1 MVKGTKKLFGFITA
15 CLLAT
20 LMAVTAIV
28 TLISP
33 KQVFA
38 VDAAGTGS
46 YVKVTEAPA
55 DWSGD
60 YLIVYE
66 TDGVI
71 FDGSLTTLD
80 KGNNI
85 QKVTIENNTI
95 IGDYSAYTFTIA
107 EGYTIKSKS
116 GYYIGQ
122 TKNDNGLKSNTSTT
136 YTNTLSLN
144 NDGTVNIVSGGAYL
158 RFNSSS
164 GDNNY
169 RFRYYKSSTYTNQKA
184 ICLYKYVEAT
194 GGDEELSPIETALNE
209 VNAYMSLAYKYTAT
223 SKTVASSEVDD
234 ILDIAV
240 TGVTSGSNTYKDW
253 TYEASKTS
261 GAKYVGQS
269 AGGNNAIQIRSK
281 NNNSGVVTTK
291 SGGVIKKISVKFA
304 TSGDKELN
312 IYGKNEAYT
321 AATELY
327 DESVQGKLLGTIT
340 SSATELN
347 IDGDYT
353 YIGFRSAEG
362 AMYLSK
368 VEITWD
374 SGESGTKTETVL
386 ENSEFRIRC
395 GVDASLLAI
404 ADVEELG
411 IRVTAKNGKTKEYT
425 NKAGSWT
432 VEGEYVYVIVSL
444 GDIVNDVEKLTTEF
458 TVQAYVTAGDITYV
472 SELSKT
478 YSVANMVKEYKEEK
492 GLGVDHLYNYL
503 LGKGIIEEG
512 A

>member
-15 CLLAT
+15 GLLAT
-20 LMAVTAIV
+20 LIAVTAIV
-28 TLISP
+28 TLIAP

-55 DWSGD
+55 DWSGE

-66 TDGVI
+66 NGSVAFNGGLATLDAVSNTISVTITDSVIEANDKTNTAKFTIDTDG
-71 FDGSLTTLD
+71 
-80 KGNNI
+80 
-85 QKVTIENNTI
+85 
-95 IGDYSAYTFTIA
+95 Y
-107 EGYTIKSKS
+107 IKSAS

-122 TKNDNGLKSNTSTT
+122 TSNANGLKSNTSTT

-158 RFNSSS
+158 RYNATS
-164 GDNNY
+164 GQY
-169 RFRYYKSSTYTNQKA
+169 RFRYYKSSSYTSQQA

-194 GGDEELSPIETALNE
+194 GGDEELSPTQTALNE
-209 VNAYMSLAYKYTAT
+209 VDSYMSLAYKYTET
-223 SKTVASSEVDD
+223 SKTEVSSEVDD

-240 TGVTSGSNTYKDW
+240 TGVTSGSTTYKDW

-304 TSGDKELN
+304 TSGDRELN

-327 DESVQGKLLGTIT
+327 DESAQGKLLGTIT

-362 AMYLSK
+362 AMYLSE
-368 VEITWD
+368 VQITWD
-374 SGESGTKTETVL
+374 SGKSGTKTETVL

-404 ADVEELG
+404 ADVEEFG
-411 IRVTAKNGKTKEYT
+411 ISVTANGKTKEYT
-425 NKAGSWT
+425 DEAVSWT
-432 VEGEYVYVIVSL
+432 KDEVNGVVYVIVSL
-444 GDIVNDVEKLTTEF
+444 GDIINDVEKLTTEF
-458 TVQAYVTAGDITYV
+458 TVQAYVTAGGITYV
-472 SELSKT
+472 SELSKKL
-478 YSVANMVKEYKEEK
+478 SVVDMIKAYKEQ

-503 LGKGIIEEG
+503 VEKDVI
-512 A
+512 